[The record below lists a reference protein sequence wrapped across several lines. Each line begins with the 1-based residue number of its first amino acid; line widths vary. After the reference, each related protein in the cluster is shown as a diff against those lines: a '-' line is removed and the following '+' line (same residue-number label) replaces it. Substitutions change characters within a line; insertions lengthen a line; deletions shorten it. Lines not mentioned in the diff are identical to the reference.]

1 MVKFPC
7 SLMITNFM
15 ITDFVWWLMI
25 DLLLHYNKKTMET
38 VLKKPSAT
46 KQTHF
51 KLDSEWWNKRQS
63 WFAGGL
69 AESADLSPSSFLTTN
84 QLTGTNWS
92 SDMHSFTKKNTFNQ
106 SHSYTR
112 WGDKWPLGSQQPNV
126 KMFFLKTEP
135 ELITASQN
143 VVSESL
149 KRKRKPTTAISLK

>member
-1 MVKFPC
+1 MSPDDHQ
-7 SLMITNFM
+7 
-15 ITDFVWWLMI
+15 DFVWWLMI
-25 DLLLHYNKKTMET
+25 DLLLHYNKKAMGT

-63 WFAGGL
+63 WRISWVSRSVSQQL
-69 AESADLSPSSFLTTN
+69 PYNQSAHRN
-84 QLTGTNWS
+84 QLIQWHAQLHKKNP
-92 SDMHSFTKKNTFNQ
+92 KKNTPNQ

-135 ELITASQN
+135 ELITTSQN